1 MRGTWL
7 VGFILLG
14 EAYGGAESRARA
26 GKNAPPAAAA
36 TVTATTTPT
45 PTTTTTGP
53 AAEPTTFESLLG
65 SANAAADMATLLAPF
80 ADNCNSEKRELDRVR
95 CRTTHA
101 YLRRMI
107 PHRSYWTIVDDP
119 QVIAVSDF
127 DAAIKGY
134 HLSVAGCLACTHP
147 VTLGRLKEGRLL
159 TLKAP
164 DKEAESLRAA
174 VEISR
179 NSVGFDSLGEAKS
192 WLAHSRPELRT
203 QFVFQPG
210 ETEWTFGTSR
220 GYAMTLLGLR
230 VFNRCTGEVLIS
242 RPPSTGLADMPG
254 IDDGCREDD
263 RDGDGRP
270 SGVRTAD
277 DGAQLSK
284 EDVSR
289 AMGAIRPEAF
299 ACFQKFKVSGRADL
313 NFVVAG
319 NGSVSA
325 VRVSGAFSGTP
336 TGLCLIEAAER
347 ARFPPSAH
355 EQQRFSYPFFLR
367 P

>member
-14 EAYGGAESRARA
+14 EAYRGGESRARA

-36 TVTATTTPT
+36 AMTAATTPT
-45 PTTTTTGP
+45 AKTGP
-53 AAEPTTFESLLG
+53 AAEPATFESLLG
-65 SANAAADMATLLAPF
+65 SAVAAADMATLLAPF
-80 ADNCNSEKRELDRVR
+80 ADNCGGEKGELDRVR

-101 YLRRMI
+101 YLRQMI
-107 PHRSYWTIVDDP
+107 PHRSFWTIVDDP
-119 QVIAVSDF
+119 QVIAVSEF

-134 HLSVAGCLACTHP
+134 HLSVAGCLACTRP
-147 VTLGRLKEGRLL
+147 ITIGRLKESRLL
-159 TLKAP
+159 TLKVP

-210 ETEWTFGTSR
+210 QTEWTFGTSR

-254 IDDGCREDD
+254 IDDGCGEDD
-263 RDGDGRP
+263 GDSDGAGRP

-277 DGAQLSK
+277 DGAPLSK

-299 ACFQKFKVSGRADL
+299 ACFQKFKVPGRADL
-313 NFVVAG
+313 DFVVAG
-319 NGSVSA
+319 NGSVSD
-325 VRVSGAFSGTP
+325 VRVNGAFSGTP

-347 ARFPPSAH
+347 ARFSPSAR
-355 EQQRFSYPFFLR
+355 ERQRFSYPFFLR